1 MPIIQSQA
9 STSSPEFIKN
19 QLEYQLRID
28 ELQSHREQV
37 MLGGPEKARVLHKK
51 RNQLMVRDRIKTLC
65 DPGSP
70 FLELGQLVGLNLHNN
85 ELPSGGIITGVGLIH
100 DRRCM
105 ILAHDATVKGGSYY
119 ALTAK
124 KHVRAQMY
132 AWKHRLPCITLVQSG
147 GANLPEQPGIFPDDG
162 QMGSI
167 FYNQIQMSAEG
178 IPQIAVVHGPST
190 AGGAY
195 MPALCDE
202 AVIVRE
208 QGYMYLGSPTLVEA
222 ATGEITDAESLG
234 GGDMHCKISG
244 VTDHLAENDSH
255 AISITRDIVARLGN
269 KPTMRWQVAEALP
282 PKYDS
287 SDIYGLIN
295 HDQKIPN
302 DTHEILARL
311 VDNSELQEFKPYYGD
326 SLICGFARIK
336 GFEIGI
342 LANKGVLFGECA
354 LKGAHFISLCCQR
367 DIPLLFMADVSGFMV
382 GREAE
387 QTGIAKHGAKFIAAM
402 AAAKVP
408 KYTVVIGGD
417 YGAGY
422 LAMCGRAFKPDAL
435 FNWPNAR
442 TALMG
447 PDQAAMVL
455 TGVREGIAKRE
466 GTSWPEAEKEQY
478 KQAVR
483 DDFEQ
488 FANAY
493 NFAAHLWSDDIIDPI
508 ETRDVLAL
516 HLDIAG
522 RCPAVE
528 TKFPVFRF

>member
-1 MPIIQSQA
+1 MPIIQSQI
-9 STSSPEFIKN
+9 STTSNEFLANKEAF
-19 QLEYQLRID
+19 QKRVE
-28 ELQSHREQV
+28 ELHRRRGEV
-37 MLGGPEKARVLHKK
+37 KLGGPAKARELHKK
-51 RNQLMVRDRIKTLC
+51 RNQMMVRDRIKALC

-70 FLELGQLVGLNLHNN
+70 FLELGMLVGLDLHNN
-85 ELPSGGIITGVGLIH
+85 ELPSGGFITGVGLIH
-100 DRRCM
+100 GRRCM

-167 FYNQIQMSAEG
+167 FYNQIMMSAEG
-178 IPQIAVVHGPST
+178 IPQIAIVHGPST

-222 ATGEITDAESLG
+222 ATGEIIDAESLG
-234 GGDMHCKISG
+234 GGEMHCKVSG

-255 AISITRDIVARLGN
+255 AIAITRDIVERLGN
-269 KPTMRWQVAEALP
+269 KPDMRWQVAEAVP
-282 PKYDS
+282 PRHDPAE
-287 SDIYGLIN
+287 IYGLIN
-295 HDQKIPN
+295 HDHRIPN
-302 DTHEILARL
+302 DTHEILCRL
-311 VDNSELQEFKPYYGD
+311 IDDSNLQEFKPHYGD
-326 SLICGFARIK
+326 TLICGFARIM

-342 LANKGVLFGECA
+342 LANKGVLFGESA

-387 QTGIAKHGAKFIAAM
+387 QTGIAKHGAKLISAM

-455 TGVREGIAKRE
+455 AGVRQGIYDRE
-466 GTSWPEAEKEQY
+466 GNTWPEDEKEKY
-478 KQAVR
+478 KQMVR
-483 DDFEQ
+483 DDFDA

-493 NFAAHLWSDDIIDPI
+493 NFAANLWSDDILDPV
-508 ETRDVLAL
+508 ETREVLAL

-522 RCPAVE
+522 RCPAEE
-528 TKFPVFRF
+528 TRFPVFRF